1 VIRRSGGGIEE
12 GWLSVNREEM
22 LAQLTRLREDKLR
35 EEISGLQEKSNC
47 RQLIEQTLAHA
58 TIGAEDSIGLNL
70 RDLGM
75 FGEIRLG
82 CFRLSQELSR
92 QILHRSNQVMRAKK
106 LAESTRAAHREIVA
120 ERLAA
125 EETLRE
131 RDAEQFLAW
140 RRNRRG

>member
-1 VIRRSGGGIEE
+1 VIRGSGGEIEE
-12 GWLSVNREEM
+12 GWQSVSREEM
-22 LAQLTRLREDKLR
+22 LAQLTKLREDKLR
-35 EEISGLQEKSNC
+35 QEISGLQEKSNC
-47 RQLIEQTLAHA
+47 RQIIEQTLANA
-58 TIGAEDSIGLNL
+58 TVGAQDTIGLNL

-75 FGEIRLG
+75 FGEVRLG

-120 ERLAA
+120 ERLAT